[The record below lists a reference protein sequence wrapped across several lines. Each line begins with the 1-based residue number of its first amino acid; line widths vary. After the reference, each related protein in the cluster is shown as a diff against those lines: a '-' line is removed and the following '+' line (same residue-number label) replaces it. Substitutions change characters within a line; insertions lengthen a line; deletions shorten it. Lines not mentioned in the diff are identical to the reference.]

1 MKDTKFIERRREY
14 RLPFMEK
21 AIFTDGTKTIT
32 ARCGNISR
40 GGMFLLTLDPFPIES
55 EGHLLFMLP
64 GQSDS
69 LCLKAKAVHIVQET
83 KKCEIECGMGFIFS
97 ELTSHARSR
106 LNLFILAEQM
116 AYMELRDILKAE
128 RPDNKLMLKI
138 INKLPWLKGL
148 DLLGMRYRVDRVC
161 AMFEAFAN
169 LPQVSKTA

>member
-1 MKDTKFIERRREY
+1 MKDTKFVERRREY

-32 ARCGNISR
+32 AHSGNISR
-40 GGMFLLTLDPFPIES
+40 GGLFLLTLDPFPIET

-83 KKCEIECGMGFIFS
+83 KKCEVECGMGFLFTD
-97 ELTSHARSR
+97 LTSSARSR
-106 LNLFILAEQM
+106 LNLYILSEQM
-116 AYMELRDILKAE
+116 AYMELRDLLKVE
-128 RPDNKLMLKI
+128 RPDNKLVSKI
-138 INKLPWLKGL
+138 ITKLPWLKGL
-148 DLLGMRYRVDRVC
+148 DLLAMRYRVDRVC

-169 LPQVSKTA
+169 LPPISKTA